1 VKLSF
6 NRKPVARDLRL
17 RLFPAVAGAAA
28 ALLLVKAVEFSVTQK
43 PAAEPI
49 AQFALERPDPLVTGS
64 TSPPKE
70 EPASP
75 SKEKKPA
82 PAPPP
87 EPGTKVDL
95 EAPATSQAEK
105 ELLERLAKRRQELE
119 QREQELQTRENLLKA
134 ADKKMEQRILELKN
148 LEGNAAQKAE
158 QSQEQPQ
165 AGLKNLVVMYEAMKP
180 KDAARVFDKLSMQV
194 LIPVVQAMNPR
205 KMSEIL
211 AAMSP
216 DVAGR
221 LTVELAA
228 RSLNVPPPAVA
239 PAAAASGALPA
250 GELQAIPQKKP

>member
-1 VKLSF
+1 LKLAW
-6 NRKPVARDLRL
+6 NRKPVGRDFRL

-28 ALLLVKAVEFSVTQK
+28 ALLLLKAVELATLP
-43 PAAEPI
+43 PAAV
-49 AQFALERPDPLVTGS
+49 DPAATLTILKGDPAVTGS
-64 TSPPKE
+64 TAAPNEKKKE
-70 EPASP
+70 EP
-75 SKEKKPA
+75 
-82 PAPPP
+82 PPP
-87 EPGTKVDL
+87 PAGTKVDL
-95 EAPATSQAEK
+95 EAPATSAAEK

-119 QREQELQTRENLLKA
+119 QREQDLQTRENLLKA
-134 ADKKMEQRILELKN
+134 ADKKLETRIQELKN
-148 LEGNAAQKAE
+148 LEGNVPKTE
-158 QSQEQPQ
+158 QASEQVQ

-228 RSLNVPPPAVA
+228 RSLNTPVPPPA
-239 PAAAASGALPA
+239 PSAAAPGRLPA
-250 GELQAIPQKKP
+250 GELQAIPQKKQ